1 MIGSEHP
8 WLFDSEAT
16 EQVPDYLLCAG
27 THAYAGCED
36 ISAGFDLSCVAQE
49 PSTAMLVD
57 QSFDFASLTQDVN
70 YSAAEQNFDPA
81 LGGQDDGCLTACQ
94 ENALAY
100 QEIDS
105 ELFYHNTQSPL
116 VCQYVDPAVVSQ
128 GTDLCETGG
137 ALSIQHASDQILHEE
152 LRISLWE
159 EAPCVFESGV
169 GFTTASETDFG
180 AGWGSEFETQTEIQF
195 GDVNEHPQPD
205 LEQLQQD
212 ERREPI
218 DLLADVTERLSKQNK
233 RISELELA
241 LEQQQQQL
249 QACPELLQKSVSI
262 PQPLACF

>member
-1 MIGSEHP
+1 MIESEHL

-27 THAYAGCED
+27 THAYAGLED

-81 LGGQDDGCLTACQ
+81 QDGGCLTACQ
-94 ENALAY
+94 ENASAY
-100 QEIDS
+100 QEIGS
-105 ELFYHNTQSPL
+105 ELSYHNTQSSL
-116 VCQYVDPAVVSQ
+116 VCRYVDPAVVSQ
-128 GTDLCETGG
+128 GTNICETGG
-137 ALSIQHASDQILHEE
+137 ALPIQHASDQILHEK
-152 LRISLWE
+152 LRRSLWE
-159 EAPCVFESGV
+159 GAPCVLESGV
-169 GFTTASETDFG
+169 GFTTASEADFG
-180 AGWGSEFETQTEIQF
+180 VGWGSEFETQTEIQF
-195 GDVNEHPQPD
+195 GNVNEHPQPG
-205 LEQLQQD
+205 LEQLQQG

-218 DLLADVTERLSKQNK
+218 ESLADVTERLSKQNK